1 LEKLTGATA
10 KARTKTNSGALQMS
24 SILAGEIALVTGAS
38 RGIGAAIADVL
49 AANGAKVIGTAT
61 SDAGAQA
68 IGARLAAHGG
78 VGRALNVTDGA
89 AVEALIDATAKEFG
103 PISLLVNNAGITRDQ
118 LLLRM
123 KDEDWQAI
131 LDTNLTS
138 VYRTSKAVM
147 RGMMKAR
154 KGRIISIASVIGLT
168 GNPGQSN
175 YAAAK
180 AGIIAFSKSLAREI
194 GSRGIT
200 VNVVA
205 PGFID
210 TDMTRSLPEES
221 KQALLGQ
228 IALGR
233 LGAPDD
239 IAQAVLFLAS
249 PAATYITG
257 ETLHVNGG
265 MYMA

>member
-1 LEKLTGATA
+1 MNDVLK
-10 KARTKTNSGALQMS
+10 
-24 SILAGEIALVTGAS
+24 GEVALVTGAS
-38 RGIGAAIADVL
+38 RGIGAAIADEL
-49 AANGAKVIGTAT
+49 AAMGATVIGTAT
-61 SDAGAQA
+61 SEAGAAA
-68 IGARLAAHGG
+68 IGERLAARGGHG
-78 VGRALNVTDGA
+78 RKLDVTDGA
-89 AVEALIDATAKEFG
+89 AVTALIDAIGKEFG
-103 PISLLVNNAGITRDQ
+103 PVSILVNNAGITRDQ
-118 LLLRM
+118 LLMRM
-123 KDEDWQAI
+123 SDEDWQAI
-131 LDTNLTS
+131 MDTNLSS

-154 KGRIISIASVIGLT
+154 RGRIISIASVVGVT
-168 GNPGQSN
+168 GNPGQAN

-210 TDMTRSLPEES
+210 TDMTRALTEE
-221 KQALLGQ
+221 QRGALLGQ

-233 LGAPDD
+233 LGEVAD
-239 IAQAVLFLAS
+239 IAKAVGFLAS
-249 PAATYITG
+249 PAAAYITG

-265 MYMA
+265 MYMP

>member
-1 LEKLTGATA
+1 V
-10 KARTKTNSGALQMS
+10 SGILQ
-24 SILAGEIALVTGAS
+24 GEIALVTGAS
-38 RGIGAAIADVL
+38 RGIGAAIADML
-49 AANGAKVIGTAT
+49 AAHGAKVIGTAT
-61 SDAGAQA
+61 SEAGARA
-68 IGARLAAHGG
+68 IGDRLAAHGG
-78 VGRALNVTDGA
+78 AGRSLNVTDGA
-89 AVEALIDATAKEFG
+89 AVETLIEAIGKEFG
-103 PISLLVNNAGITRDQ
+103 AVTILVNNAGITRDQ
-118 LLLRM
+118 LLMRM

-131 LDTNLTS
+131 LDTNLSS

-154 KGRIISIASVIGLT
+154 KGRIVNIASVVGVT
-168 GNPGQSN
+168 GNPGQAN

-210 TDMTRSLPEES
+210 TDMTRALTEDQR
-221 KQALLGQ
+221 QALLGQ

-233 LGAPDD
+233 LGTPDD

-249 PAATYITG
+249 PAAAYITG
-257 ETLHVNGG
+257 ETMHVNGG